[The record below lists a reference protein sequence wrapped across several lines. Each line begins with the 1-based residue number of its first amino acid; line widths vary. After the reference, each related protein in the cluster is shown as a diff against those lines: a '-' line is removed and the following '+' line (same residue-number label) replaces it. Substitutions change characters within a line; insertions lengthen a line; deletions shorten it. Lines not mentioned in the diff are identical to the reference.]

1 MTSGNSDIP
10 EIRALSELDRPARL
24 RLMKFVCSF
33 VWADLEVRSAER
45 AFVAGLVSKLD
56 LNQAERDQVNGW
68 LEVPPPAEA
77 VDPGQILPE
86 HRKLFLE
93 EIEGVILSDGEVAPE
108 ERDNLALLR
117 GLIA

>member
-1 MTSGNSDIP
+1 MTSTESDNL
-10 EIRALSELDRPARL
+10 EVRALSELDRPSRL

-33 VWADLEVRSAER
+33 AWADLEVRSAER
-45 AFVAGLVSKLD
+45 DFVAGLVSKLD
-56 LNQAERDQVNGW
+56 LNEAERDQVNGW
-68 LEVPPPAEA
+68 LEIPPPVEA
-77 VDPGQILPE
+77 IDPGQILPA

-117 GLIA
+117 ELIA